1 MSSIPNSVIGAL
13 ISQDLL
19 LLANAFT
26 GEVTNEEERLIVAI
40 KLKLHIDMQNTTP
53 DEILSRSKELAEFQT
68 NYQEFILETLSSKRH
83 LSPETLS
90 DLIQREKHTSLMF
103 FRQITG
109 SILIAISLLYV
120 IALTWF
126 PVPTN
131 NVRFADTSLGFLLGT
146 VIATVINF
154 FFGNSETSKLAIQSK
169 PIKSE
174 SYTHQLPTYTKSP
187 VKNQTADDLSND
199 TEKAN

>member
-68 NYQEFILETLSSKRH
+68 NYQEFILETLNGKRH
-83 LSPETLS
+83 LSPEVLS
-90 DLIQREKHTSLMF
+90 ELVQREKHTSLMF

-126 PVPTN
+126 PVPAN

-154 FFGNSETSKLAIQSK
+154 FFGNSETSKLAQSK

>member
-90 DLIQREKHTSLMF
+90 ELIQREKHTSLMF

-126 PVPTN
+126 PVPAN

-154 FFGNSETSKLAIQSK
+154 FFGNSETSKLAIQK

>member
-154 FFGNSETSKLAIQSK
+154 FFGNSETSKLAQSK

-174 SYTHQLPTYTKSP
+174 SYPRQLPTYTKSP
-187 VKNQTADDLSND
+187 VKNQTADDLSNGI
-199 TEKAN
+199 EKAN